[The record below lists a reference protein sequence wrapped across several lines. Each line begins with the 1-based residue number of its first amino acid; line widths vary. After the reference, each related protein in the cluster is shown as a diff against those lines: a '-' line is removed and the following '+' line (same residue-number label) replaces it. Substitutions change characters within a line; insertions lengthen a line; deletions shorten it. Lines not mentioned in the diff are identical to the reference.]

1 MNAELYKK
9 IIQYIRLNKI
19 STTEIADCMG
29 KTGAVQGV
37 KAVNPQMFCVGI
49 VRYVYG
55 FNESNWSIHEQVRD
69 ILPEEIALI
78 DGINSNDRA
87 LIGELVSKYILLYR
101 QAAAI
106 VALGNLRDANDL
118 IKQRYPVWCRGFNP
132 EGSFNSCGEETP
144 EIKKIADERRAFYDG
159 SIAVCDDTG
168 VVIIPKEK
176 INEAFFKELE
186 FIEKQ
191 EDIWFHCL
199 DYKKWNTFDIVCKKR
214 YNDENLFPEDS

>member
-1 MNAELYKK
+1 MNEICEKMVNF
-9 IIQYIRLNKI
+9 IRINKV

-29 KTGAVQGV
+29 RTGAIKGI
-37 KAVNPQMFCVGI
+37 KAVNPQMFCAGL
-49 VRYVYG
+49 VRYVYAYS
-55 FNESNWSIHEQVRD
+55 ESHWSIHEQIRRVE
-69 ILPEEIALI
+69 PGEIVIA
-78 DGINSNDRA
+78 DGIDFSERA
-87 LIGELVSKYILLYR
+87 LFGELVTKFTVLYR

-132 EGSFNSCGEETP
+132 EGSFNSCDEETP
-144 EIKKIADERRAFYDG
+144 EIKKIADERKVFYDG

-186 FIEKQ
+186 FIERQ

-199 DYKKWNTFDIVCKKR
+199 DYKKWDTFDIVCKKR
-214 YNDENLFPEDS
+214 YNDENLLLEDS